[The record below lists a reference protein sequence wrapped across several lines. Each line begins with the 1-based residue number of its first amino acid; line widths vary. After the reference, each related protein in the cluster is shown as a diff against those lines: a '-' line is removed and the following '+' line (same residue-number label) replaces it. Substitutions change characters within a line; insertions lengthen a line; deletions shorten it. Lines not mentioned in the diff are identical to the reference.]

1 MSYTTIKGAPAARP
15 VAAWPDGSVTGVTAR
30 GTWTPTRTSDDYT
43 PAVLL
48 WPDGCQRRCNVLRVR
63 LDSVEGAR
71 RKLAAG
77 QCAWVRVED
86 VERVTGTGDG
96 K

>member
-1 MSYTTIKGAPAARP
+1 MSYTPTKGAPAARP
-15 VAAWPDGSVTGVTAR
+15 VAAWPDGTVTGVTAR

-48 WPDGCQRRCNVLRVR
+48 WPDGRQRRCNVLAVR
-63 LDSVEGAR
+63 LDGVEGAR

-77 QCAWVRVED
+77 VCAWVAVED
-86 VERVTGTGDG
+86 VEKVTREG
-96 K
+96 